1 MMQHDD
7 LIGTTLGNYRILE
20 AIGQGGM
27 ARVYKAHQEN
37 LGRDVAIKVLP
48 PWYTTDRSFVERFNL
63 EARLVASLSHPN
75 IVTVHD
81 ANEQN
86 GHLYIVMQ
94 LVDGGTFKQRLDQL
108 QRAGKMIDPTEVVSI
123 FVQLADALSYAH
135 AQGVIHRD
143 IKPVNVLLERSGR
156 PILSDFGIAKVL
168 ASTKT
173 HLTRPGAGVG
183 TPEYMSPEQCQGG
196 PVDGRADIYALGVM
210 LFEAQTGRTPFVS
223 DNYPALA
230 HSHIYEQPPR
240 PRAINPTIH
249 PVIEH
254 IILTALMKNPMQ
266 RYQTARDM
274 AEALKQALVMMNG
287 SVIPQISTNYY
298 PVQNIQTPLPPVTP
312 YVSPQPPIQQQHAQ
326 QQPMQQSPL
335 PQVNAPHIQPQVSPA
350 LPIQQRPTIQPVQ
363 QISPQIPGSHL
374 PPSLRTPT
382 VTDNHQTTLY
392 TCFNCQ
398 HPNRP
403 QMRYCTRCGYLLN
416 QCTVCGERNP
426 VGNRFCTKCGQPL
439 AI

>member
-1 MMQHDD
+1 MMQQDD

-20 AIGQGGM
+20 TIGQGGM

-48 PWYTTDRSFVERFNL
+48 PWYTADRSFVERFNL

-94 LVDGGTFKQRLDQL
+94 LVDGGTFKHRLDHL
-108 QRAGKMIDPTEVVSI
+108 QHTGKMIDPTEVVSI

-143 IKPVNVLLERSGR
+143 IKPVNVLLDRSGR
-156 PILSDFGIAKVL
+156 PILSDFGIAKVM

-196 PVDGRADIYALGVM
+196 PVDGRADIYALGIM
-210 LFEAQTGRTPFVS
+210 LFEAQTGRTPFIS

-240 PRAINPTIH
+240 PRAVNPTIH
-249 PVIEH
+249 PAIEH
-254 IILTALMKNPMQ
+254 IILTALMKNPAQ

-274 AEALKQALVMMNG
+274 AEALKHALTVMNG
-287 SVIPQISTNYY
+287 TALPHLTTNYY
-298 PVQNIQTPLPPVTP
+298 TAQQMPTTMQPVTP
-312 YVSPQPPIQQQHAQ
+312 YAPIQPPMQQPQQLMQQPLPPNVQQQMPPAMPIQQ
-326 QQPMQQSPL
+326 M
-335 PQVNAPHIQPQVSPA
+335 
-350 LPIQQRPTIQPVQ
+350 PTIQPVQ
-363 QISPQIPGSHL
+363 QISPQQIPTSQL

-382 VTDNHQTTLY
+382 MADNHQNVLY

-426 VGNRFCTKCGQPL
+426 VSNRFCTKCGQPL
-439 AI
+439 AV